1 MNVLTLNEEM
11 LLAAILSLRDRAY
24 GVSIM
29 EKIQKVSDKNIVFG
43 TLYNSLGH
51 LVKKGYVTATLGE
64 PTPER
69 GGKSKVFYKITRKG
83 LSALGETKEFH
94 LALWAWIPESA
105 SNL

>member
-11 LLAAILSLRDRAY
+11 LLVVILSLGDRAY

-29 EKIQKVSDKNIVFG
+29 EKIQKISDKTIVFG

-51 LVKKGYVTATLGE
+51 LANKGYATATPGD

-69 GGKSKVFYKITRKG
+69 GGKSKVFYKLTRKG
-83 LSALGETKEFH
+83 LAALRETREFH
-94 LALWAWIPESA
+94 LALWTWIPESA